1 MLARLHGSTL
11 CIASCHSA
19 GQGRLNNRKIKS
31 GRLPEFGV
39 AVLFPFPCV
48 TAALL
53 LPYWSVFAGTY
64 SGYLFE
70 TILYF
75 RVRSTRSH
83 ARRHTPAPRLLRMS
97 RLAARRTDS
106 RGAAVA
112 RVFAAHPS
120 PRARASL
127 WRRRANTWVF

>member
-19 GQGRLNNRKIKS
+19 GQERLNNRKIKS

-53 LPYWSVFAGTY
+53 LPIGQYLRVHIPGIYLKLFYIFAC
-64 SGYLFE
+64 
-70 TILYF
+70 
-75 RVRSTRSH
+75 
-83 ARRHTPAPRLLRMS
+83 
-97 RLAARRTDS
+97 
-106 RGAAVA
+106 
-112 RVFAAHPS
+112 AAHAATHGATRLRHGFYACRDS
-120 PRARASL
+120 QHGVQTRAAPQ
-127 WRRRANTWVF
+127 